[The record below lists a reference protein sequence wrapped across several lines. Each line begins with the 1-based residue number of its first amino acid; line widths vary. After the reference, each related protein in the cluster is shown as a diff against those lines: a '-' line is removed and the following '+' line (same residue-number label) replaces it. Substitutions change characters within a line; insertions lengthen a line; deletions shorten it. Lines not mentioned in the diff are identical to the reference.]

1 MRTASR
7 SVLAGRALY
16 FDAMRRRPDRR
27 IIEEA
32 WIQRAIQAPLRQYI
46 QADGRI
52 RRWVQIPEMEKRY
65 LRVILLADAETV
77 HNAFFDRRIGS
88 QIGSSVN
95 RTRFRKS
102 QIIDTKTP
110 PGSRPLQG
118 LAQADIAYCFERA
131 LAQADGVVGA
141 HCVHELWMRGEMSIN
156 IERAL
161 ERLWARAA
169 ASVPEWLPMRYIEWL
184 PIVYEIALGFR
195 SSAKGRSNI
204 YLVLLDYQDRDAAY
218 GVYVGMSKYS
228 PAQRFDQHKAG
239 VRAAGSVLKRGIEVL
254 TGPTLHLQ
262 YIKRSEAARIEEELA
277 LALASAG
284 LLVRGGH

>member
-1 MRTASR
+1 M
-7 SVLAGRALY
+7 V
-16 FDAMRRRPDRR
+16 P
-27 IIEEA
+27 IID
-32 WIQRAIQAPLRQYI
+32 IQA
-46 QADGRI
+46 A
-52 RRWVQIPEMEKRY
+52 
-65 LRVILLADAETV
+65 
-77 HNAFFDRRIGS
+77 
-88 QIGSSVN
+88 
-95 RTRFRKS
+95 
-102 QIIDTKTP
+102 

-118 LAQADIAYCFERA
+118 LTQSDIADRLERA
-131 LAQADGVVGA
+131 LAEADGAMGA

-169 ASVPEWLPMRYIEWL
+169 ASLPEWLPMRYIEWL
-184 PIVYEIALGFR
+184 PTVYEIALEFR

-204 YLVLLDYQDRDAAY
+204 YLVLLDYQDRDGTY

-239 VRAAGSVLKRGIEVL
+239 IRAAGSVLKRGIEVL

-284 LLVRGGH
+284 LLVKGGH